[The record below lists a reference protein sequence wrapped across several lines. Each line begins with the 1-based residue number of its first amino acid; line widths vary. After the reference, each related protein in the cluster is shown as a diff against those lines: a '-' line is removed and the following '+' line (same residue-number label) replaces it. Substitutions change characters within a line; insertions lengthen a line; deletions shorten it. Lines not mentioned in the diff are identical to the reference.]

1 MHWFQ
6 ALPALNA
13 FLNATSATLLVIG
26 FLQIRK
32 KRVRAHRRLMLAAC
46 VVSTLFLASY
56 LTYHSIAGSTR
67 FAGTGWARP
76 LYFSILISHTILA
89 TAVLP
94 LVIVTVWRGLRME
107 VAKHRPIARWT
118 LPVWLYVSVTG
129 VLVYLMLWVIFPAS
143 R

>member
-1 MHWFQ
+1 MWFRY
-6 ALPALNA
+6 LPALNA
-13 FLNATSATLLVIG
+13 LLNATSATLLVIG
-26 FLQIRK
+26 FLQIRR
-32 KRVRAHRRLMLAAC
+32 KRVRMHRRMMLSAC

-67 FAGTGWARP
+67 FAGTGWSRP

-94 LVIVTVWRGLRME
+94 LVIVTVWRGLRMQ
-107 VAKHRPIARWT
+107 VDKHRPIARWT
-118 LPVWLYVSVTG
+118 LPIWLYVSVTG
-129 VLVYLMLWVIFPAS
+129 VMVYLMLWVIFPA